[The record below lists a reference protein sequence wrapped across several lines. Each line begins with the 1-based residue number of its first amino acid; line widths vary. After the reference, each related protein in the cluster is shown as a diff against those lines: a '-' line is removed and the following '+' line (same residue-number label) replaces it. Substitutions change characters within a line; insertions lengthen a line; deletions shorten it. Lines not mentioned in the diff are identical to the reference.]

1 MNFPD
6 LSVWRQEIAITII
19 LFLVLLLVRA
29 LSTKAI
35 RKYAS
40 RSEALIRRSNLIIKY
55 ISVLLMS
62 ILIVGIIVI
71 WGVDPR
77 NIVTT
82 LSAVVTVIGVALFA
96 QWSILS
102 NITSGVILLFSFP
115 FKIGD
120 NISIHDKD
128 FPIEA
133 EIIDIRTFYTL
144 LQTREGE
151 QISVP
156 NNLLLSK
163 SISIIMHPRASDQEF
178 TD

>member
-1 MNFPD
+1 MNLPD
-6 LSVWRQEIAITII
+6 VSVWRHEIAVTIV
-19 LFLVLLLVRA
+19 LFLMLLLVRT

-35 RKYAS
+35 RRYAK
-40 RSEALIRRSNLIIKY
+40 RSDVLERRSNLIIKY
-55 ISVLLMS
+55 ISVLLMT
-62 ILIVGIIVI
+62 ILAIGIVVI

-120 NISIHDKD
+120 RIHIHDKD

-133 EIIDIRTFYTL
+133 EIIDIRAFYTL
-144 LQTREGE
+144 LQTKEGE

-163 SISIIMHPRASDQEF
+163 SISIINEAARAQSEF